1 MSKNISLAAW
11 EPLEMQSFN
20 QAAGDAHKGTKAAT
34 LRKPALPAH
43 IDDEFSHMREATRQ
57 VAFQEGYESGHS
69 EGLLA
74 GHAEARE
81 SGKQLA
87 QRLGKVISRFDA
99 GVAELEHTVAD
110 ELLAL
115 ALEIARKITHE
126 TVKVQPE
133 FVLNVIHD
141 ALRQLPL
148 LHATIHLHPEDA
160 ALVREHSDEQL
171 IRAGHRVLDDP
182 HLERGDVVI
191 EAGGTNLDARLATRW
206 QRVIAALDQDASWLA
221 EDEQESP

>member
-11 EPLEMQSFN
+11 EPLELTSFN
-20 QAAGDAHKGTKAAT
+20 QTADGTPKSAKTAT
-34 LRKPALPAH
+34 MRKPALPAH
-43 IDDEFSHMREATRQ
+43 IDDEFSHLREATRHE
-57 VAFQEGYESGHS
+57 AFQEGYESGHS
-69 EGLLA
+69 KGLLA
-74 GHAEARE
+74 GLSDAQAA
-81 SGKQLA
+81 GNQLA
-87 QRLGKVISRFDA
+87 MQLGQAISRFDA

-115 ALEIARKITHE
+115 ALEIARKITHQS
-126 TVKVQPE
+126 VKVQPE
-133 FVLNVIHD
+133 VILNVIHE

-148 LHATIHLHPEDA
+148 LHATVHLHPEDA

-221 EDEQESP
+221 EDEQEPL

>member
-1 MSKNISLAAW
+1 MNKNIAHAAW
-11 EPLEMQSFN
+11 EPLEMTSFN
-20 QAAGDAHKGTKAAT
+20 QAAASNHRIAKTAT
-34 LRKPALPAH
+34 VRKSALPAH
-43 IDDEFSHMREATRQ
+43 IDDEFSRLREVTRNE
-57 VAFQEGYESGHS
+57 AFNEGYESGRS
-69 EGLLA
+69 EGLAA
-74 GHAEARE
+74 GLSEAQKN
-81 SGKQLA
+81 GKQLA
-87 QRLGKVISRFDA
+87 RELGLAISRFDA

-115 ALEIARKITHE
+115 ALEIARKITHQ
-126 TVKVQPE
+126 TVKVQPDII
-133 FVLNVIHD
+133 LNVIHE

-148 LHATIHLHPEDA
+148 LHATVHLHPEDA

-206 QRVIAALDQDASWLA
+206 QRVIAALDQDASWLTDA
-221 EDEQESP
+221 EQESP